1 MMKRRSFIWA
11 AALLAGCAQVPV
23 EMAAP
28 VVIIKPPKLVVFIAI
43 DGLPMRQ
50 VMNERAH
57 FAPDGFRR
65 FLDQGAWYSEAF
77 YSHGYTVTAAGHSVM
92 LTGAS
97 PWRSGVIGNE
107 WRDPVTNAE
116 VYCTGDSEYTYIGEK
131 TAPLAG
137 TSPRNL
143 KAETVGDV
151 LRRLRPESKVIGI
164 SGKDRGAILP
174 AGHAGTAYM
183 YMGETGHFASST
195 YYEAQHPQWVEAFNA
210 SGAADKYFGKTWSLL
225 LPESAYAGSA
235 PFDQPWQ
242 ADAGNGKRL
251 PAVVNGGLSAPGP
264 KFYAALLP
272 SPFGDALTLDFA
284 RAAIAGEQLG
294 TGDKTDIL
302 TISLSSHDYIN
313 HPFGPESRMSQ
324 DHLLWLDQHL
334 QAFFHDL
341 DQRIGRDNYILMLT
355 ADHGFADTP
364 EWSKLQGRD
373 AGRVPLTAIS
383 KAMEDALQMRFGAG
397 PWVRSMSSSG
407 YLFNEALI
415 RERGLKPDD
424 IYAVAQ
430 AAAKRVPGIADAFT
444 RAQLAGSDTSDPN
457 MVAMRKSWDPTRA
470 APLQVIVKPYWL
482 ATGRAT
488 GTSHGTPY
496 EYDQHVPLLSWGP
509 AWLGRG
515 EVRERVAVVDIAPT
529 LARILNLPAPAQAE
543 GQPLPRPR

>member
-1 MMKRRSFIWA
+1 
-11 AALLAGCAQVPV
+11 
-23 EMAAP
+23 
-28 VVIIKPPKLVVFIAI
+28 
-43 DGLPMRQ
+43 
-50 VMNERAH
+50 
-57 FAPDGFRR
+57 
-65 FLDQGAWYSEAF
+65 
-77 YSHGYTVTAAGHSVM
+77 
-92 LTGAS
+92 
-97 PWRSGVIGNE
+97 
-107 WRDPVTNAE
+107 
-116 VYCTGDSEYTYIGEK
+116 
-131 TAPLAG
+131 
-137 TSPRNL
+137 
-143 KAETVGDV
+143 
-151 LRRLRPESKVIGI
+151 
-164 SGKDRGAILP
+164 
-174 AGHAGTAYM
+174 
-183 YMGETGHFASST
+183 
-195 YYEAQHPQWVEAFNA
+195 
-210 SGAADKYFGKTWSLL
+210 
-225 LPESAYAGSA
+225 
-235 PFDQPWQ
+235 
-242 ADAGNGKRL
+242 
-251 PAVVNGGLSAPGP
+251 
-264 KFYAALLP
+264 
-272 SPFGDALTLDFA
+272 
-284 RAAIAGEQLG
+284 
-294 TGDKTDIL
+294 
-302 TISLSSHDYIN
+302 
-313 HPFGPESRMSQ
+313 MSQ